1 MGQKVNPYGFRLGVT
16 TDWKSRWFNDREYQ
30 DYLIEDWKIRD
41 YLMRELER
49 AAVSRGELERPRDR
63 LRVDVHTARPGI
75 VIGRRGAEADRLR
88 TKLAEITKNPKVQLN
103 IQEIKQPEL
112 DAALM
117 AQGIADQLAGRV
129 SFRRA
134 MKRTVQTVQKA
145 GALGIRVQCA
155 GRLGG
160 AEMSRREFYRE
171 GRVPLHTLRAD
182 IDYGFREAKTTF
194 GRIGVKVWI
203 YKGDI
208 LPYKLSSEDKISREA
223 AMAAGET
230 SGQARPRKL
239 ITAGGG
245 RRRADQ
251 EPGAVIE
258 IAPDGEETAAP
269 PVPLPGAAPADGQV
283 DDLERLLAEEE
294 EIERRTRNEHHEAPH
309 FRKEN
314 D

>member
-30 DYLIEDWKIRD
+30 DYLVEDWKIRD
-41 YLMRELER
+41 YLMSQLER
-49 AAVSRGELERPRDR
+49 AAVSRIEIERTRDW
-63 LRVDVHTARPGI
+63 LRIDVHTARPGI

-134 MKRTVQTVQKA
+134 MKRAVQTVQKA
-145 GALGIRVQCA
+145 GALGIRVQCS

-160 AEMSRREFYRE
+160 AEMSLLEFYRE

-182 IDYGFREAKTTF
+182 IDYGFREAKTTY
-194 GRIGVKVWI
+194 GRIGVKVWL
-203 YKGDI
+203 YKGNI
-208 LPYKLSSEDKISREA
+208 LPYKAQGEDKATREA
-223 AMAAGET
+223 AMAVGDTAGE
-230 SGQARPRKL
+230 ARAPR
-239 ITAGGG
+239 
-245 RRRADQ
+245 R
-251 EPGAVIE
+251 VVS
-258 IAPDGEETAAP
+258 TAAKRP
-269 PVPLPGAAPADGQV
+269 APAAPAPVEEPTEEVAPLLKEADA
-283 DDLERLLAEEE
+283 DFEKLLAEEE
-294 EIERRTRNEHHEAPH
+294 AIERSVREHHETPH
-309 FRKEN
+309 FRPG
-314 D
+314 DGD